1 MWQRLW
7 SRLTHAKVAATL
19 ISLAV
24 LLASVVVTLVAFG
37 ESRAA
42 AAQQLSC
49 GDTITADATLHH
61 NLVNCPNNG
70 IFIGADNV
78 TLDLNYHTIDGNGR
92 ATAGCDSQPEFCD
105 EGIVDDGHDGV
116 AVVNGSVRQFD
127 TGVDVI
133 GARHARLLGITA
145 SMNRAIGIRL
155 FESTSSLVE
164 DSSGS
169 DTRNRDIGTG
179 MFLVGSHH
187 VRVLHNSFRRNADEG
202 IFVASATHNLIKG
215 NVTSRNKGLA
225 AIFLSRA
232 NRNQVR
238 RNRSVRDR
246 EIGIAD
252 DGHRNVIA
260 RNRIAHAAQGIAV
273 GFGRHNVIARNSIR
287 DTEGDAII
295 VGLSEVVGSL
305 VRRNRIRGAGE
316 DGVHVVTSARH
327 TRLAGNRA
335 RNSTDD
341 GIDVE
346 SRRTKLSRNRAQ
358 RNGDLG
364 IEAVRGVIDG
374 GKNKASG
381 NGDPRQCTHITC
393 R

>member
-1 MWQRLW
+1 MA
-7 SRLTHAKVAATL
+7 AKIRPAAIPATFVSVAAIL
-19 ISLAV
+19 ALAV
-24 LLASVVVTLVAFG
+24 VGIVLLG
-37 ESRAA
+37 GGKAA
-42 AAQQLSC
+42 AVQQPSC

-70 IFIGADNV
+70 ILIGADNV
-78 TLDLNYHTIDGNGR
+78 TLDLNYHTIDGDGR
-92 ATAGCDSQPEFCD
+92 ATPGCDSQQEFCD

-116 AVVNGSVRQFD
+116 AIVNGSVRQFD
-127 TGVDVI
+127 IGADVI
-133 GARHARLLGITA
+133 GARHAHVVGISA
-145 SMNRAIGIRL
+145 SMNRAIGIRV
-155 FESTSSLVE
+155 FESTRSLVE

-169 DTRNRDIGTG
+169 DTGGRGIGTG
-179 MFLVGSHH
+179 LFLVGSHH
-187 VRVLHNSFRRNADEG
+187 VRVLHNSFRRNGDEG
-202 IFVASATHNLIKG
+202 IFVASATHNLIKR

-335 RNSTDD
+335 RHSKDD

-346 SRRTKLSRNRAQ
+346 SRRTKVSRNRAL
-358 RNGDLG
+358 RNRDLG

-374 GKNKASG
+374 GGNKASG
-381 NGDPRQCTHITC
+381 NGDPRQCTHIAC
-393 R
+393 N

>member
-1 MWQRLW
+1 MPAELRFP
-7 SRLTHAKVAATL
+7 AATATL
-19 ISLAV
+19 VALAVILALAV
-24 LLASVVVTLVAFG
+24 LGVLVLG
-37 ESRAA
+37 GGKAA
-42 AAQQLSC
+42 AVQQPSC
-49 GDTITADATLHH
+49 GDTITSDATLHH

-70 IFIGADNV
+70 ILIGADNV
-78 TLDLNYHTIDGNGR
+78 TLDLHYHTIDGDGTP
-92 ATAGCDSQPEFCD
+92 APGCDPQQEFCD

-127 TGVDVI
+127 IGADVI

-145 SMNRAIGIRL
+145 SMNDFIGIRL

-169 DTRNRDIGTG
+169 DTGARGIGTG
-179 MFLVGSHH
+179 LFLVGSHH
-187 VRVLHNSFRRNADEG
+187 VRVLHNAFRRNADEG

-215 NVTSRNKGLA
+215 NLTSRNKGLA

-238 RNRSVRDR
+238 RNRSVRNR

-287 DTEGDAII
+287 NTKGDAIS

-305 VRRNRIRGAGE
+305 VRRNHIRGAGE
-316 DGVHVVTSARH
+316 DGVHIMTTAKH
-327 TRLAGNRA
+327 TRLGGNRV
-335 RNSTDD
+335 RHSKDD

-346 SRRTKLSRNRAQ
+346 NRRTKLSRNRAL
-358 RNGDLG
+358 RNRDLG

-374 GKNKASG
+374 GGNRASG
-381 NGDPRQCTHITC
+381 NGDQRQCTHIVC
-393 R
+393 G